1 LISYFIADREN
12 YRDHMAGSLT
22 ACHSNLLATPVTN
35 CDYRQGIASIARRGC
50 NQPMNIKSEPSQP
63 ANLFWPLAL
72 TTSLFFIWG
81 LSYGLLEVLNKHFQ
95 DVFDINKA
103 RSTLLQTAYFG
114 AYATV
119 VWPAGRLLEKIGYK
133 HTILVGLAIYAT
145 GAFLFIPS
153 ATTANFNFFVAS
165 IFILATGLVCVE
177 TAASPYVTLLGPEK
191 NADRRIAI
199 AQSVFG
205 LGTFVG
211 PLIGGM
217 MFFADQNPTSSDLSS
232 VVATYGAIGGAVI
245 VFAIIYGFAPLP
257 KAAILAQDEAAQDGP
272 ISSKLMDYPHF
283 KWAVF
288 AQWLNIGA
296 QVGIGTFFIN
306 YVTENWAGIE
316 TSKAAYLLSIAMG
329 LFLAGRIVSTA
340 MLGKVSTNVVLTFFA
355 VWNVL
360 LLGIA
365 VADIPTVS
373 TIALMGTLFGCGGTY
388 PLIFA
393 LGLRGL
399 GENRKRGAA
408 ALVFGVS
415 GGAVV
420 PLIMGFVADAR
431 STSDAYLVALACYA
445 FVSLFGWKL
454 YRPNAEA

>member
-1 LISYFIADREN
+1 MT
-12 YRDHMAGSLT
+12 HGTQTGSHRT
-22 ACHSNLLATPVTN
+22 PPMSGTSLL
-35 CDYRQGIASIARRGC
+35 
-50 NQPMNIKSEPSQP
+50 
-63 ANLFWPLAL
+63 WPLVL

-95 DVFDINKA
+95 DVFDITKA

-133 HTILVGLAIYAT
+133 YTILVGLAIYAA
-145 GAFLFIPS
+145 GAFMFIPS
-153 ATTANFNFFVAS
+153 ATTASFNFFVAS

-177 TAASPYVTLLGPEK
+177 TAASPYVTLLGPSK

-205 LGTFVG
+205 LGTFAG

-217 MFFADQNPTSSDLSS
+217 MFFADQEPTGGDLSS
-232 VVATYGAIGGAVI
+232 VVATYGAIGAAVI
-245 VFAIIYGFAPLP
+245 VFAVIYGLAPLP
-257 KAAILAQDEAAQDGP
+257 KAAVLTEDEAPQFGAPTTG
-272 ISSKLMDYPHF
+272 LMGYRHF

-296 QVGIGTFFIN
+296 QVGIGTLFIN
-306 YVTENWAGIE
+306 FVTENWSGIE
-316 TSKAAYLLSIAMG
+316 TSKAAYLLSVAMG

-340 MLGKVSTNVVLTFFA
+340 MLGKVSTNVVLTCFA

-360 LLGIA
+360 LLAIA

-420 PLIMGFVADAR
+420 PLVMGVVADAG
-431 STSDAYLVALACYA
+431 STSDAYFVALACYL

-454 YRPNAEA
+454 YKPTAED

>member
-1 LISYFIADREN
+1 MHRWTIAIAKLC
-12 YRDHMAGSLT
+12 RDSAVSGVQTNMTTETDTNDHTALTRAG
-22 ACHSNLLATPVTN
+22 
-35 CDYRQGIASIARRGC
+35 
-50 NQPMNIKSEPSQP
+50 
-63 ANLFWPLAL
+63 NLFWPLAL

-114 AYATV
+114 AYATI

-133 HTILVGLAIYAT
+133 YTILFGLAVYAT

-153 ATTANFNFFVAS
+153 ATSANFNFFVAS
-165 IFILATGLVCVE
+165 IFVLATGLVCVE
-177 TAASPYVTLLGPEK
+177 TAASPYVTLLGPAK

-205 LGTFVG
+205 LGTFAG

-217 MFFADQNPTSSDLSS
+217 MFFGDKQPASGDLSS
-232 VVATYGAIGGAVI
+232 VVATYGAIAGAVI
-245 VFAIIYGFAPLP
+245 LFAIIYGLAPLP
-257 KAAILAQDEAAQDGP
+257 KAAILTEDEAPKDTTTRTG
-272 ISSKLMDYPHF
+272 LMKYRHF

-296 QVGIGTFFIN
+296 QVGIGTLFIN
-306 YVTENWAGIE
+306 FVTENWTGIE

-340 MLGKVSTNVVLTFFA
+340 MLGKVSTHLVLTFFA
-355 VWNVL
+355 VWNVV
-360 LLGIA
+360 LLGVA
-365 VADIPTVS
+365 VADIPTIS

-420 PLIMGFVADAR
+420 PLIMGIVADAGT
-431 STSDAYLVALACYA
+431 TSDAYAVALACYL

-454 YRPNAEA
+454 YKPGGEL

>member
-1 LISYFIADREN
+1 MTVQAKANGGTE
-12 YRDHMAGSLT
+12 HGPA
-22 ACHSNLLATPVTN
+22 
-35 CDYRQGIASIARRGC
+35 AS
-50 NQPMNIKSEPSQP
+50 S
-63 ANLFWPLAL
+63 LFWPLVL

-205 LGTFVG
+205 LGTFAG

-217 MFFADQNPTSSDLSS
+217 MFFADQNPTSGDLSS

-245 VFAIIYGFAPLP
+245 VFAIIYGLAPLP
-257 KAAILAQDEAAQDGP
+257 KAAILTHDEATQEGP
-272 ISSKLMDYPHF
+272 ISTKLMDYPHF

-316 TSKAAYLLSIAMG
+316 TSQAAYLLSIAMG

-431 STSDAYLVALACYA
+431 STSDAYLVALACYV

-454 YRPNAEA
+454 YKPNADA